1 MSKKQTFMKGAFI
14 LIVANIIVKVIGA
27 AFKIPLTYL
36 LDEDGMA
43 LFTTSY
49 TMYTWLFI
57 IATAGLPVAI
67 SRMISESR
75 AKGNYGEVKK
85 ILHVSFTLLGII
97 GIAGTLV
104 LFFGAG
110 TFARL
115 LGNPDAELGIMAI
128 APAMLFV
135 SGMSAFRG
143 FFQGHQDM
151 YPTAA
156 SEVCE
161 AVGKLVIGFV
171 GAYYFINY
179 SVIHAAAGAVFG
191 VAAGGFLGFVVL
203 VIVYNVKKK
212 NLYSKASVGI
222 CRSDKTLLKQLI
234 EISVPITIGASVFSL
249 TSLIDM
255 AMIMRNLQAIGFSYK
270 EAKFMWGSYSGYAVP
285 MFNLPPTL
293 ISAISISLVPTIS
306 GAFSVGDNKTAG
318 ETAGNSIFITILFAL
333 PCAVGMSVLAEPILA
348 LVYHNTNAASTLTIL
363 GIAIIFVSLVMIT
376 NSILQSVKKERIP
389 VYNMLIGGVVKVL
402 INNWLVKNPDI
413 NISGAPIGTN
423 ACYIVILL
431 LNLYWIKREL
441 KFKFSVV
448 QYVVKPVASA
458 VVMAFIALGVY
469 NLTSFLGNSVALL
482 LSIGTGGVTYVL
494 MIFVLR
500 TVSEDIMLVIP
511 GLSKLVPVMKKYK
524 LLK

>member
-1 MSKKQTFMKGAFI
+1 
-14 LIVANIIVKVIGA
+14 
-27 AFKIPLTYL
+27 
-36 LDEDGMA
+36 
-43 LFTTSY
+43 
-49 TMYTWLFI
+49 
-57 IATAGLPVAI
+57 
-67 SRMISESR
+67 
-75 AKGNYGEVKK
+75 
-85 ILHVSFTLLGII
+85 
-97 GIAGTLV
+97 
-104 LFFGAG
+104 
-110 TFARL
+110 
-115 LGNPDAELGIMAI
+115 
-128 APAMLFV
+128 
-135 SGMSAFRG
+135 
-143 FFQGHQDM
+143 
-151 YPTAA
+151 
-156 SEVCE
+156 
-161 AVGKLVIGFV
+161 
-171 GAYYFINY
+171 
-179 SVIHAAAGAVFG
+179 
-191 VAAGGFLGFVVL
+191 
-203 VIVYNVKKK
+203 
-212 NLYSKASVGI
+212 
-222 CRSDKTLLKQLI
+222 
-234 EISVPITIGASVFSL
+234 
-249 TSLIDM
+249 
-255 AMIMRNLQAIGFSYK
+255 
-270 EAKFMWGSYSGYAVP
+270 
-285 MFNLPPTL
+285 
-293 ISAISISLVPTIS
+293 
-306 GAFSVGDNKTAG
+306 
-318 ETAGNSIFITILFAL
+318 
-333 PCAVGMSVLAEPILA
+333 MSVLAEPILA
-348 LVYHNTNAASTLTIL
+348 LVYHNTNASSTLTIL